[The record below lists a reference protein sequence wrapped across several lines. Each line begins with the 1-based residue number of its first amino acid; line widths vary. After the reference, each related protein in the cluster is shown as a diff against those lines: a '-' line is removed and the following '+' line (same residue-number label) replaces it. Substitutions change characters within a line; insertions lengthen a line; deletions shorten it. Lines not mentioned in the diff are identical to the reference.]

1 MAFLLAPSRPRAS
14 TRRFVGGIVVA
25 VVVLRLGY
33 VVGPLFSDEG
43 GFWLV
48 AKDWHAGG
56 PNLYGHYF
64 VDRPPLLMALYRLA
78 VLTGWP
84 PTIRLLAT
92 AFAVLLVVSAA
103 AAAHQFVGSRGV
115 RWAALVAGAFA
126 VTPLVMAQ
134 EADGEVFAAPL
145 VMLSVA
151 LTLAAVRR
159 EGRSA
164 FVTAVL
170 AGLAAG
176 AAVMVKQ
183 NFGDAVVFAGA
194 LLVAMLLQR
203 RIAPRAAAWVAAGGV
218 LGGGL
223 VVAAALAYVVW
234 SRVAIA
240 TAYQAVFGFRGTAL
254 DVIEDHSLHASLGRA
269 LVVAGLAVLCGALP
283 LLLAL
288 VGETFRCSLRGP
300 PVAWA
305 VAATAGFESVSI
317 VLGGSYWPH
326 YLLQLAPV
334 LALAAGLWAPDAVRV
349 RAAVV
354 LTVVSAL
361 LATVWVTAGG
371 TAYRN
376 HGAVV
381 GGYLRQLGR
390 PGDTATVLFGN
401 ADVQQASG
409 MRSPYE
415 YLWTLPMRTL
425 DPRLSGLRAVLRGP
439 HAPTW
444 VVAWS
449 SLDPW
454 NIDSHDLTRLALA
467 THYRHVSDV
476 CGHAIYLHDGVTRSL
491 AAGPPV
497 CR

>member
-1 MAFLLAPSRPRAS
+1 MALLLLAPSVPRVS
-14 TRRFVGGIVVA
+14 TRRFVAGVVVA
-25 VVVLRLGY
+25 VLVLRLGY

-48 AKDWHAGG
+48 AQDWHAGG
-56 PNLYGHYF
+56 PHLYGHYF

-103 AAAHQFVGSRGV
+103 AAAHQVVGPRGV
-115 RWAALVAGAFA
+115 RWAALAAGAFA

-164 FVTAVL
+164 FGTAVL

-194 LLVAMLLQR
+194 LLVAMLVQR
-203 RIAPRAAAWVAAGGV
+203 RIAPRAAAAVAAGGV
-218 LGGGL
+218 AGGGL
-223 VVAAALAYVVW
+223 VVAAALAYVAW
-234 SRVAIA
+234 SRVGLAA
-240 TAYQAVFGFRGTAL
+240 AYQTVFGFRGTAL
-254 DVIEDHSLHASLGRA
+254 DVIEDHSLHASLSRA
-269 LVVAGLAVLCGALP
+269 LVVAGLAVLCGAVP
-283 LLLAL
+283 LLVALAS
-288 VGETFRCSLRGP
+288 ETLRCSFRGP

-305 VAATAGFESVSI
+305 VAVTAAFELVSI
-317 VLGGSYWPH
+317 LLGGSYWPH

-334 LALAAGLWAPDAVRV
+334 LALAAGVWAPDAVRV

-354 LTVVSAL
+354 LVAVSAV
-361 LATVWVTAGG
+361 LATLVVTAQG
-371 TAYRN
+371 TTYGQR
-376 HGAVV
+376 GAVV
-381 GGYLRQLGR
+381 ADYLHRASR
-390 PGDTATVLFGN
+390 PGDTATMLFGN

-409 MRSPYE
+409 MRSPYDH
-415 YLWTLPMRTL
+415 LWTLPMRTL
-425 DPRLSGLRAVLRGP
+425 DPRLAGLRAVLRGP
-439 HAPTW
+439 VAPTW

-449 SLDPW
+449 GLDPW
-454 NIDSHDLTRLALA
+454 NIDSHDLTRLTLA
-467 THYRHVSDV
+467 THYRRVADV
-476 CGHAIYLHDGVTRSL
+476 CGHGIYLHDGVRRAL
-491 AAGPPV
+491 PPGRTG
-497 CR
+497 C